1 MIDKVGE
8 TRHYGGMEEICED
21 AIVDRPTIEEVTLQL
36 EASARITRQ
45 LDQNMTLEQ
54 ILAAQPL
61 NPLRPLEF
69 RVLPLYEQKPS

>member
-8 TRHYGGMEEICED
+8 TRQNGGMEEMAPQAAKMNNKVSED
-21 AIVDRPTIEEVTLQL
+21 SNKLSLAE
-36 EASARITRQ
+36 
-45 LDQNMTLEQ
+45 

-61 NPLRPLEF
+61 NPLRQLEF